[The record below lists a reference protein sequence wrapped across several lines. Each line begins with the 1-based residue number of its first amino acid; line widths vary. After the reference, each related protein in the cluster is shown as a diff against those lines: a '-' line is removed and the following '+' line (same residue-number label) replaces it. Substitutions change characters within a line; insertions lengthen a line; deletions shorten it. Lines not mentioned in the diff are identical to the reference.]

1 MAARRAS
8 RQGDRRDRKGSQ
20 DESTENLRAGNLQHG
35 RSAHPPLG
43 PGEVLVDIRHVG
55 LCGSDLATFTGL
67 NPWSAC
73 RAFPGTN
80 LAS

>member
-1 MAARRAS
+1 VIAAIGKVLRMKALRIDGLETCSMAEVP
-8 RQGDRRDRKGSQ
+8 D
-20 DESTENLRAGNLQHG
+20 
-35 RSAHPPLG
+35 PPPG